1 MNHVRT
7 SLLPGLVVFA
17 LVMRVL
23 PYALYQAGMPIDPE
37 FTWYPWNFSPF
48 MAFCLFAGA
57 AGMQKKSALLLPM
70 VVLFLSDL
78 AMWPLS
84 GDISFAFYGGQPL
97 TYALFAFV
105 TLAGWKLVGRR
116 PGIALA
122 LPTAFVAEVLFF
134 LISNWAVWQ
143 FVEGVP
149 YPKTPAGLWACYVM
163 GLPYFG
169 RSLFSTGL
177 FTLVLFSPLGVI
189 WTRAVPA
196 RAAGSELNP
205 ALTSVTR

>member
-1 MNHVRT
+1 MNHVRL
-7 SLLPGLVVFA
+7 SLLPGLVLFA

-23 PYALYQAGMPIDPE
+23 PYALYQAGMPITPE
-37 FTWYPWNFSPF
+37 LTWYPWNFSPF

-57 AGMQKKSALLLPM
+57 AGMQKKSSLLLPM
-70 VVLFLSDL
+70 VVLLLSDL
-78 AMWPLS
+78 AILLLS
-84 GDISFAFYGGQPL
+84 GDIKFALYGGQPL

-122 LPTAFVAEVLFF
+122 LPTAFAAELLFF

-143 FVEGVP
+143 FVADVP
-149 YPKTPAGLWACYVM
+149 YPKTAAGLWTCYEM

-169 RSLFSTGL
+169 RSLVSTGL

-205 ALTSVTR
+205 ALTSATR